1 MVGVRAAQRV
11 RDGSGDRGPV
21 AGSSGDG
28 RLARG
33 AGTKVALV
41 SAARAVLVEEG
52 FSRASARTIAA
63 RAGCSQA
70 ALFYHFPTVPDLLLA
85 VLDEV
90 SDRRDRAY
98 REAVETARS
107 RRALLRIG
115 REIHRADLDSG
126 DTRVLV
132 ELVAGARAVEGMSEA
147 VLLRLEPWE
156 QLAADVMA
164 RVVPRP
170 FRSRLDA
177 RAAGHGLAALFLG
190 LELLGS
196 LRPRH
201 DPAPDVLGR
210 LAALAG
216 GAS

>member
-1 MVGVRAAQRV
+1 
-11 RDGSGDRGPV
+11 
-21 AGSSGDG
+21 
-28 RLARG
+28 
-33 AGTKVALV
+33 
-41 SAARAVLVEEG
+41 VLVEDG
-52 FSRASARTIAA
+52 FARASARTVAT

-70 ALFYHFPTVPDLLLA
+70 ALFYHFPTVGDLLLA

-90 SDRRDRAY
+90 SERRDRAY
-98 REAVETARS
+98 REAIETAPT

-115 REIHRADLDSG
+115 REVHRADLESG

-132 ELVAGARAVEGMSEA
+132 ELVAGARTVEGLSEQ
-147 VLLRLEPWE
+147 VLHRLEPWE
-156 QLAADVMA
+156 QLAAEVMA

-196 LRPRH
+196 LRPAT

-210 LAALAG
+210 LTALAG
-216 GAS
+216 GAR

>member
-1 MVGVRAAQRV
+1 MQVPRT
-11 RDGSGDRGPV
+11 
-21 AGSSGDG
+21 DG

-33 AGTKVALV
+33 AGTREALV
-41 SAARAVLVEEG
+41 TAARAVLVEEG
-52 FSRASARTIAA
+52 FSRTSARTVAA

-70 ALFYHFPTVPDLLLA
+70 SLFYHFATVPDLLLA

-90 SDRRDRAY
+90 SERRDRAY
-98 REAVETARS
+98 REAIQTART

-115 REIHRADLDSG
+115 RDIHRADLASG
-126 DTRVLV
+126 DTHVLV
-132 ELVAGARAVEGMSEA
+132 ELIAGARTVDGMSEQ
-147 VLLRLEPWE
+147 VLRRVEPWE
-156 QLAADVMA
+156 RLAADVMA

-190 LELLGS
+190 LELLAS
-196 LRPRH
+196 LRPPG

-210 LAALAG
+210 LTVLAG
-216 GAS
+216 GAR

>member
-1 MVGVRAAQRV
+1 MPTEQTGRV
-11 RDGSGDRGPV
+11 VQS
-21 AGSSGDG
+21 DG
-28 RLARG
+28 RVARG
-33 AGTKVALV
+33 AGTREALLR
-41 SAARAVLVEEG
+41 AAREVLVEEG
-52 FSRASARTIAA
+52 FSRASARTVAA

-90 SDRRDRAY
+90 SERRDRAY
-98 REAVETARS
+98 RHAIQTAPN
-107 RRALLRIG
+107 RRALLRLG
-115 REIHRADLDSG
+115 RQIQRADLASG

-132 ELVAGARAVEGMSEA
+132 ELVAGARSVEGMPEQ
-147 VLLRLEPWE
+147 VLRRLEPWE
-156 QLAADVMA
+156 QLAAEVMA

-196 LRPRH
+196 LRPPH

-210 LAALAG
+210 LTALAG
-216 GAS
+216 GRR

>member
-1 MVGVRAAQRV
+1 MQDATK
-11 RDGSGDRGPV
+11 
-21 AGSSGDG
+21 DG

-33 AGTKVALV
+33 ASTRDALV
-41 SAARAVLVEEG
+41 AAGRAVLVEEG
-52 FSRASARTIAA
+52 FARASARTIAA

-70 ALFYHFPTVPDLLLA
+70 ALFYHFPTVGDLLLA

-90 SDRRDRAY
+90 SGRRDRTY
-98 REAVETARS
+98 REAIETARG
-107 RRALLRIG
+107 RRALLRVA
-115 REIHRADLDSG
+115 REIHRGDLDSG

-132 ELVAGARAVEGMSEA
+132 ELVAGARTVEGMSA
-147 VLLRLEPWE
+147 QVLLRLEPWE
-156 QLAADVMA
+156 RIAADVMA

-177 RAAGHGLAALFLG
+177 RVAGHGLAALFLG

-196 LRPRH
+196 LRPPD